1 MNKRFFIC
9 SLSAIALIATVTS
22 SAVAGEAIDPANFG
36 GAIDNPWLPLTPG
49 TVLTYKGTK
58 DDTPATLVVTVTNK
72 TKAVAGVD
80 CVAVEE
86 LVSLAGKPADR
97 TIGYYAQDK
106 DGNVWSFGED
116 VQELNS
122 KGKVTKTEGW
132 HAGIDGASP
141 SLVMEAV
148 PSKGHTLVN
157 KYTNDRSEVVSLA
170 KPVKT
175 PFGTYKDAVM
185 TKEWTPDEP
194 DVLVN
199 KYYVRDIGTV
209 RDVAVKGDNEEFL
222 LVGIKR

>member
-1 MNKRFFIC
+1 MNKRFFMTA
-9 SLSAIALIATVTS
+9 LSAATLVATVGG
-22 SAVAGEAIDPANFG
+22 SAVAGQAIDPAKFG
-36 GAIDNPWLPLTPG
+36 DAIDNPWLPLTPG
-49 TVLTYKGTK
+49 TVLTYRGTK
-58 DDTPATLVVTVTNK
+58 DDTPATLVVTVTGK
-72 TKAVAGVD
+72 TKTVAGVD

-86 LVSLAGKPADR
+86 LVSLAGKLADR

-106 DGNVWSFGED
+106 DGNVWTFGED

-185 TKEWTPDEP
+185 TKEWTPDNP

-209 RDVAVKGDNEEFL
+209 RDIAVKGDNEEFL
-222 LVGIKR
+222 LVGVKH

>member
-1 MNKRFFIC
+1 MNKRFLIAA
-9 SLSAIALIATVTS
+9 LSAAALIATVGS

-58 DDTPATLVVTVTNK
+58 DDTPATLVVTVTNEI
-72 TKAVAGVD
+72 KAVSGVN

-86 LVSLAGKPADR
+86 LMSLAGKPADK

-106 DGNVWSFGED
+106 DGNVWTFGED

-157 KYTNDRSEVVSLA
+157 KYTNDRSEVVSLS
-170 KPVKT
+170 KPVKV
-175 PFGTYKDAVM
+175 PFGSYKDALM
-185 TKEWTPDEP
+185 IKEWTPDEP

-209 RDVAVKGDNEEFL
+209 RDVAVKGDNEEFV
-222 LVGIKR
+222 LVDVKH